1 MGCQWSI
8 LVDPFS
14 PLYYQGIAWCRD
26 GHNPARSHFILREE
40 VQTMATYPSQLKP
53 PEWWKELSLAV
64 PLVGLGEL
72 FVAGIRKVFEDWTDV
87 GRIRLDDLPLILVL
101 AGILLVTHK
110 LTHRRSAWALWL
122 ALLIVLAIEFLRNF
136 AHVRSLM

>member
-1 MGCQWSI
+1 
-8 LVDPFS
+8 
-14 PLYYQGIAWCRD
+14 
-26 GHNPARSHFILREE
+26 
-40 VQTMATYPSQLKP
+40 MATYPSQLKP

-72 FVAGIRKVFEDWTDV
+72 FVAGIQKVFEDWTDV

-101 AGILLVTHK
+101 AGILLITHK
-110 LTHRRSAWALWL
+110 LTQRRSAWALWL